1 VTRPDTHMFLFKRPG
16 DRRRK
21 PDLSQPLLPRE
32 RRKDGLP
39 LLGNITGLEL
49 MALFMSR

>member
-1 VTRPDTHMFLFKRPG
+1 MLLFKRSG
-16 DRRRK
+16 DSRRK
-21 PDLSQPLLPRE
+21 PLPDLPPRD
-32 RRKDGLP
+32 RQKDSLP

>member
-1 VTRPDTHMFLFKRPG
+1 MTRPDTHMFLFKRLG
-16 DRRRK
+16 ESRRK
-21 PDLSQPLLPRE
+21 PDCSQPLSPRE
-32 RRKDGLP
+32 RQRDGLP

>member
-1 VTRPDTHMFLFKRPG
+1 MFLFNRPG
-16 DRRRK
+16 DPRRK
-21 PDLSQPLLPRE
+21 PDFGRRLPSRE
-32 RRKDGLP
+32 RQNDGLP

>member
-1 VTRPDTHMFLFKRPG
+1 VTRPDTHMFLFNRPG

-21 PDLSQPLLPRE
+21 PDLGQPLPPRE
-32 RRKDGLP
+32 RQRDGLP

>member
-1 VTRPDTHMFLFKRPG
+1 VTRPDMHMLLFKLPG

-21 PDLSQPLLPRE
+21 PEPKAPFALRTRPE
-32 RRKDGLP
+32 EGLP

>member
-1 VTRPDTHMFLFKRPG
+1 MFLFNRPG

-21 PDLSQPLLPRE
+21 PDLSQPLPRE
-32 RRKDGLP
+32 RQRDGLP
-39 LLGNITGLEL
+39 LFGNITGLEL